1 MTRFPLLSTLL
12 LLGALMLGISGC
24 GASEPGKQTVS
35 TAPAAGQPANPRVLI
50 ETSKGNITVEVF
62 PGNAPQSAGNFINYV
77 KTGFYDGLIFHRV
90 IPGFMIQTGGM
101 TPDMMEKP
109 KNAPIRNEADNG
121 LKNLRGT
128 LAMARTGEP
137 HSASSQFFINVADNA
152 FLNHRGKS
160 FEGWGYAVFGQV
172 VDGMDVVDAIVAVP
186 RGDRGPHGDVPI
198 EPVLMKRVT
207 LLPQAADPST
217 ARPEPVAAPTTV
229 RPEPVEGSAAGQN
242 K

>member
-1 MTRFPLLSTLL
+1 MPPSLL
-12 LLGALMLGISGC
+12 LPAFINLEFTMSRIALFLFSLMLGVTAGC

-50 ETSKGNITVEVF
+50 ETSKGNITIELF
-62 PGNAPQSAGNFINYV
+62 TRNAPISTANFLNYV
-77 KTGFYDGLIFHRV
+77 KTGFYDGLVFHRV
-90 IPGFMIQTGGM
+90 IPGFMVQGGGM
-101 TPDMMEKP
+101 TPDMAEKP
-109 KNAPIRNEADNG
+109 KNAPIQNEADNG

-172 VDGMDVVDAIVAVP
+172 VDGMNVVDAIVAVP
-186 RGDRGPHGDVPI
+186 RGNRGPHGDVPV
-198 EPVLMKRVT
+198 EPIVMKRVS
-207 LLPQAADPST
+207 LLPPA
-217 ARPEPVAAPTTV
+217 AAP
-229 RPEPVEGSAAGQN
+229 SAAQPAPAATQ
-242 K
+242 KP

>member
-1 MTRFPLLSTLL
+1 MTRVSLLSTTLFI
-12 LLGALMLGISGC
+12 GALLLGISGC

-50 ETSKGNITVEVF
+50 ETSKGNITVELF
-62 PGNAPQSAGNFINYV
+62 PAQAPQSSGNFLNYV
-77 KTGFYDGLIFHRV
+77 NTGFYDGLVFHRV
-90 IPGFMIQTGGM
+90 IPNFMIQAGGM
-101 TPDMMEKP
+101 TPDMEEKP

-172 VDGMDVVDAIVAVP
+172 VDGMDVVDAIAAVP
-186 RGDRGPHGDVPI
+186 RGNRGPYGDVPI
-198 EPVLMKRVT
+198 EPVVMKRVT
-207 LLPQAADPST
+207 VLPEAA
-217 ARPEPVAAPTTV
+217 ATV
-229 RPEPVEGSAAGQN
+229 RPEPFGAAQDRPVEGHKQ
-242 K
+242 

>member
-1 MTRFPLLSTLL
+1 MSRAASSSKVALFLLT
-12 LLGALMLGISGC
+12 LMLGMSGC
-24 GASEPGKQTVS
+24 GASEPGKQSVS

-62 PGNAPQSAGNFINYV
+62 ANNAPKSAANFIGYV
-77 KTGFYDGLIFHRV
+77 KSGFYDGLAFHRV

-101 TPDMMEKP
+101 TPDMTEKP
-109 KNAPIRNEADNG
+109 KGAPIQNEADNG

-172 VDGMDVVDAIVAVP
+172 VDGMEVVDAIVAVP
-186 RGDRGPHGDVPI
+186 RGNRGPHGDVPVDPI
-198 EPVLMKRVT
+198 VMKRVT
-207 LLPQAADPST
+207 LLPQAAP
-217 ARPEPVAAPTTV
+217 A
-229 RPEPVEGSAAGQN
+229 AAGKQ
-242 K
+242 

>member
-1 MTRFPLLSTLL
+1 MTRFSLFSTTLF
-12 LLGALMLGISGC
+12 LGALMLGVSGC

-35 TAPAAGQPANPRVLI
+35 TAPAPGQPPNPRVLI
-50 ETSKGNITVEVF
+50 ETSKGNITVELF
-62 PGNAPQSAGNFINYV
+62 PKNAPQSAGNFINYV

-90 IPGFMIQTGGM
+90 IPGFMIQGGGM
-101 TPDMMEKP
+101 TPDMVEKP
-109 KNAPIRNEADNG
+109 KNAPIQNEADNG

-186 RGDRGPHGDVPI
+186 RGNSGPYDDVPV
-198 EPVLMKRVT
+198 EPIIMKRVT
-207 LLPQAADPST
+207 LLPQAA
-217 ARPEPVAAPTTV
+217 AGNAQPVPAP
-229 RPEPVEGSAAGQN
+229 GQQQ
-242 K
+242 

>member
-1 MTRFPLLSTLL
+1 MSRIAPTSKIALFLV
-12 LLGALMLGISGC
+12 ALMLGMSGC

-62 PGNAPQSAGNFINYV
+62 PGNAPQSAANFLNYV
-77 KTGFYDGLIFHRV
+77 KSGFYDGLAFHRV

-101 TPDMMEKP
+101 TPDMAEKP
-109 KNAPIRNEADNG
+109 KGAAIQNEADNG

-128 LAMARTGEP
+128 LAMARMGDP
-137 HSASSQFFINVADNA
+137 HSASSQFFINVGDNA

-172 VDGMDVVDAIVAVP
+172 VDGMNVVDAIVAVP
-186 RGDRGPHGDVPI
+186 RGNRGPYGDVPVD
-198 EPVLMKRVT
+198 PVVMKRVT
-207 LLPQAADPST
+207 LLPPAA
-217 ARPEPVAAPTTV
+217 TTV
-229 RPEPVEGSAAGQN
+229 RPEPFGAAQDRPVEGQN
-242 K
+242 N

>member
-1 MTRFPLLSTLL
+1 MSRAASTSKVALFLLT
-12 LLGALMLGISGC
+12 LMLSISGC
-24 GASEPGKQTVS
+24 GASEPGKQSVS

-62 PGNAPQSAGNFINYV
+62 ANNAPKSAANFLGYV
-77 KTGFYDGLIFHRV
+77 KSGFYDGLAFHRV

-101 TPDMMEKP
+101 TPDMTEKP
-109 KNAPIRNEADNG
+109 KGAPIHNEADNG

-172 VDGMDVVDAIVAVP
+172 VDGMNVVDAIVAVP
-186 RGDRGPHGDVPI
+186 RGNRGPHGDVPVDPI
-198 EPVLMKRVT
+198 VMTRVT
-207 LLPQAADPST
+207 LLP
-217 ARPEPVAAPTTV
+217 AAPAQPAPAT
-229 RPEPVEGSAAGQN
+229 PAKP
-242 K
+242 

>member
-1 MTRFPLLSTLL
+1 MTRVSPFSTTLFI
-12 LLGALMLGISGC
+12 GALMLGISGC

-35 TAPAAGQPANPRVLI
+35 TKPAAGQPANPRVLI

-62 PGNAPQSAGNFINYV
+62 PGQAPQSAGNFLN
-77 KTGFYDGLIFHRV
+77 HRV
-90 IPGFMIQTGGM
+90 IPNFMIQGGGM
-101 TPDMMEKP
+101 TPDMEEKP
-109 KNAPIRNEADNG
+109 KNAPIQNEADNG

-172 VDGMDVVDAIVAVP
+172 VDGMDVVDAIAAVP
-186 RGDRGPHGDVPI
+186 RGNRGPYGDVPI
-198 EPVLMKRVT
+198 EPVVMLHVSV
-207 LLPQAADPST
+207 LPEATVPA
-217 ARPEPVAAPTTV
+217 TV
-229 RPEPVEGSAAGQN
+229 RKQ
-242 K
+242 

>member
-1 MTRFPLLSTLL
+1 MSRIAPTSKVALFLLTLI
-12 LLGALMLGISGC
+12 LGMSGC
-24 GASEPGKQTVS
+24 GASEPDKQTVS

-62 PGNAPQSAGNFINYV
+62 PGNAPLSAANFLNYV
-77 KTGFYDGLIFHRV
+77 KSGFYDGLAFHRV

-101 TPDMMEKP
+101 TPDMAEKP
-109 KNAPIRNEADNG
+109 KGAPIQNEADNG

-128 LAMARTGEP
+128 LAMARTGDP

-172 VDGMDVVDAIVAVP
+172 IDGMNVVDAIVAVP
-186 RGDRGPHGDVPI
+186 RGNRGPNGDVPI
-198 EPVLMKRVT
+198 DPIVMKRVT
-207 LLPQAADPST
+207 LLPQAAPAKSK
-217 ARPEPVAAPTTV
+217 PTPAQPKPT
-229 RPEPVEGSAAGQN
+229 ED
-242 K
+242 